1 MGVYIKMGTIII
13 IIILAVVVALLSIL
27 IFKNF
32 VSPKKIEAIPR
43 LLKQG
48 KTQNAIKIAKQI
60 IAKDQKNYLA
70 HYYLGKAYLKENRT
84 ELAVIE
90 YKNVNDNALFGE
102 GINELTFRS
111 EYSQLLL
118 KYNQQNEALKNFLLL
133 TKLDPQNA
141 ENFFQVGSIYE
152 QQNRYDLAL
161 GFMQKC
167 AMLDKRHA
175 KAHAEI
181 GLMLYRTKQFNE
193 AKKEIDMAIKLS
205 PDTYTSYYYLG
216 KILKDAK
223 DLQGAIKSFEKA
235 QRDPEL
241 KQKAIIEHGS
251 CFMIAGRIDNALV
264 DFQRA
269 IELDKDNSQAE
280 TLYARYFLAACYEK
294 SRKIDKAIEQWEA
307 IYKRNKTF
315 RDVSAK
321 LSEYKDLQAN
331 DYLKDYL
338 TCSNEEF
345 PYICKNAVIKG
356 IGLQV
361 LSCDQKKWG
370 CQITGV
376 NKSDE
381 SWMSVRKQ
389 VVFIRF
395 YRDPDPVEE
404 PQIHE
409 ALDEMKKL
417 ASVKSFLFSS
427 SGFNT
432 AAKRFAENRPV
443 ELIDK
448 QKLEALLSKAG
459 SK

>member
-1 MGVYIKMGTIII
+1 MFIII
-13 IIILAVVVALLSIL
+13 IAIAAVVIISLIIVIL
-27 IFKNF
+27 KTI
-32 VSPKKIEAIPR
+32 VSPKKIDAIPR
-43 LLKQG
+43 LIKQG
-48 KTQNAIKIAKQI
+48 KTQNAIKIAKQL

-70 HYYLGKAYLKENRT
+70 HYYLGKAYIKENRT

-141 ENFFQVGSIYE
+141 ENFYQVGRIYE
-152 QQNRYDLAL
+152 DQNRYDLAL

-205 PDTYTSYYYLG
+205 PETYTSYYYLG

-251 CFMIAGRIDNALV
+251 CYMIAGRIDNALV

-269 IELDKDNSQAE
+269 IELDKEGTQAE

-307 IYKRNKTF
+307 IYKRNKSF

-356 IGLQV
+356 LGLQV

-381 SWMSVRKQ
+381 SWMAVRKQ

-395 YRDPDPVEE
+395 YREPEPVEE
-404 PQIHE
+404 AQIHE
-409 ALDEMKKL
+409 ALDEMKTL
-417 ASVKSFLFSS
+417 NSVKSFLFSS

-432 AAKRFAENRPV
+432 AAKRYSENRPV
-443 ELIDK
+443 ELIEK

-459 SK
+459 DK

>member
-1 MGVYIKMGTIII
+1 MGTIII

-167 AMLDKRHA
+167 AMLDKKHA

>member
-1 MGVYIKMGTIII
+1 MIIVIVAFLTAVI
-13 IIILAVVVALLSIL
+13 ISLIILIV
-27 IFKNF
+27 KNF
-32 VSPKKIEAIPR
+32 VSPKRLDAIPK
-43 LLKQG
+43 LIKQG
-48 KTQNAIKIAKQI
+48 KTANAIKMAKQVL
-60 IAKDQKNYLA
+60 AKDPKNYMA
-70 HYYLGKAYLKENRT
+70 HYYLGKAYVKENRT

-90 YKNVNDNALFGE
+90 YKYVNENALFGE
-102 GINELTFRS
+102 GIDELSFRR

-118 KYNQQNEALKNFLLL
+118 KYNQQNEALKNYLLL

-141 ENFFQVGSIYE
+141 DNFYQVGFIYE

-167 AMLDKRHA
+167 AMLDKKHA

-193 AKKEIDMAIKLS
+193 AKKEIDIAIKLS
-205 PDTYTSYYYLG
+205 PETYSSYYYLG

-223 DLQGAIKSFEKA
+223 DIQGAIKSFEKA
-235 QRDPEL
+235 QRDPDV

-251 CFMIAGRIDNALV
+251 CYMMANRLDNAVV

-269 IELDKDNSQAE
+269 IELDKENSLPE
-280 TLYARYFLAACYEK
+280 TLYARYFLATCYEK
-294 SRKIDKAIEQWEA
+294 NRKIDKAIEQWEA
-307 IYKRNKTF
+307 IYKRNKGF

-345 PYICKNAVIKG
+345 PMICKNATMKG
-356 IGLQV
+356 LNLQI
-361 LSCDQKKWG
+361 LSCDPKKWG

-376 NKSDE
+376 NKSDD
-381 SWMSVRKQ
+381 SWMSLRKQ
-389 VVFIRF
+389 VILIRY
-395 YRDPDPVEE
+395 YREPEPIEE
-404 PQIHE
+404 AQIHE
-409 ALDEMKKL
+409 ALDLMKSMN
-417 ASVKSFLFSS
+417 SVKAFLFSS

-432 AAKRFAENRPV
+432 AAKRYAENRPV
-443 ELIDK
+443 ELVEK

-459 SK
+459 AQ